1 MPPKV
6 ARLVPVKKPE
16 KKKDAESSKS
26 EDHKCVMCEAAM
38 TSKQALQDHFRL
50 HANGTIDMKGK
61 YLKPEDDPTSKQT
74 PNKSEAPLVKKLP
87 NQQSSS
93 KISCDVCTESF
104 DTVTVAIQ
112 HKFRKHPNSN
122 VKYFCGFCGKQ
133 FPLEICKINHI
144 KSDHKTDK
152 RTNKLYKCKDCS
164 AEFFTVD
171 AIKYHIRSSHQR
183 VTALINPMATLG
195 PSKKIK
201 MNISGEPSSVYYCH
215 LCGQEYMVKFNLQKH
230 LEANHSAKVI
240 MKFTLLY
247 YSSYSFWFQ
256 ERSAPPE
263 TLIKCKLC
271 DAIFYNKKAWESHN
285 LLHTP
290 DDLYIKTEEDRKLAV
305 AR

>member
-16 KKKDAESSKS
+16 KKKETESKS
-26 EDHKCVMCEAAM
+26 EDHKCVMCEASM

-61 YLKPEDDPTSKQT
+61 YLKPEDDPNSKQT
-74 PNKSEAPLVKKLP
+74 PNKSDPPPLKNVP
-87 NQQSSS
+87 QQQNTS
-93 KISCDVCTESF
+93 KISCDVCVESF
-104 DTVTVAIQ
+104 DTVTMAIQ

-133 FPLEICKINHI
+133 YPLEICKINHI
-144 KSDHKTDK
+144 KSDHKTDR

-230 LEANHSAKVI
+230 LEANHSTKVLKYVFSPLFFI
-240 MKFTLLY
+240 IV
-247 YSSYSFWFQ
+247 
-256 ERSAPPE
+256 
-263 TLIKCKLC
+263 LI
-271 DAIFYNKKAWESHN
+271 F
-285 LLHTP
+285 
-290 DDLYIKTEEDRKLAV
+290 RKGLRRPRA
-305 AR
+305 